1 MLRRRLALLLISSAL
16 LTPAV
21 LVLPVWA
28 DDGPAPAPVSSDVAE
43 VPMGTVTAPEGE
55 AEVQAGTTEPVP
67 GAETV
72 PTLAVSQPETAPFS
86 AVGVTWLLDEAVV
99 ATQVNIRVR
108 DSAGAWGE
116 WFTAEIENPGT
127 DANPDAL
134 AAGELRGGTEPVWT
148 GEQVGVEIEILTLS
162 GAAPQDVA
170 AVLIDPNQSAADTD
184 LSDPAVQD
192 TAEAAASMPAIF
204 SRAQWG
210 ADENIMSWDPELAP
224 TLKAATIHH
233 TADSNTYTA
242 DQVPA
247 MLRSIYS
254 YHSVSRGWGDI
265 GYNVI
270 VDKFG
275 RAWEG
280 RQGGLASTV
289 IGAHAGGFNTSTFGV
304 SMIGNYDIVDAPAP
318 MIDMV
323 VSVIS
328 WKLGLY
334 GVDPR
339 GSTTLTS
346 GGGGTSKFAAGVV
359 VTLPTIFGHRDVG
372 STTCPGQYGYSRLA
386 EIRERVAYT
395 MAIGSGVV
403 PTAHLRSS
411 FTEGPANWSLPRGQ
425 WTDIVLR
432 CDWNGDGFDD
442 VGIYRHGTF
451 FLFNDNI
458 ATTPHF
464 ATFAFGNSYGDVPVC
479 GDFDGDG
486 KDTVGVFRT
495 GVFYLRNANSAGPA
509 QGIVYF
515 GSVSAVPVIGDW
527 DGDGYDTPG
536 VHQDLEFH
544 LTNSNIRPRTDSRF
558 GFGDMG
564 DVPLAG
570 DWDGD
575 GIDTVGVWR
584 RSIFYLANSPEG
596 GRADIALYYGAD
608 TDTPL
613 VGDWDGNGTD
623 TVGVARGY

>member
-1 MLRRRLALLLISSAL
+1 MRRRLSLLLIYSTL
-16 LTPAV
+16 ITPAV

-28 DDGPAPAPVSSDVAE
+28 EEGPAPVPVSSDVTE
-43 VPMGTVTAPEGE
+43 VPMGTVTAPEGD
-55 AEVQAGTTEPVP
+55 AEVQAGTTEPVA

-72 PTLAVSQPETAPFS
+72 PTLAVAEPETAPFS
-86 AVGVTWLLDEAVV
+86 AVGVTWLLDTAVV

-108 DSAGAWGE
+108 DTAGDWGDWFSAE
-116 WFTAEIENPGT
+116 VNDLGT

-134 AAGELRGGTEPVWT
+134 AAGRLRGGTEPVWT
-148 GEQVGVEIEILTLS
+148 GDRVGIEVEIITLS
-162 GAAPQDVA
+162 GAAPQDVS
-170 AVLIDPNQSAADTD
+170 AVLIDPNRSPAD
-184 LSDPAVQD
+184 SDPSSPLVQD
-192 TAEAAASMPAIF
+192 TANAATTMPAIF

-210 ADENIMSWDPELAP
+210 ADEDIMNWDPEYAP
-224 TLKAATIHH
+224 TIKAATIHH

-242 DQVPA
+242 DQVPG
-247 MLRSIYS
+247 MLRSIYQ

-304 SMIGNYDIVDAPAP
+304 SMIGNYDVVDTPPA
-318 MIDMV
+318 MITTV
-323 VSVIS
+323 VNVIS

-334 GVDPR
+334 GVNPR
-339 GSTTLTS
+339 GTTTLIS
-346 GGGGTSKFAAGVV
+346 GGGGTSKYPEGAS

-372 STTCPGQYGYSRLA
+372 STTCPGSYGFARLP

-395 MAIGSGVV
+395 VAIGSGVV
-403 PTAHLRSS
+403 STAHLRNSV
-411 FTEGPANWSLPRGQ
+411 TEGPANWSLPRGQ
-425 WTDIVLR
+425 WSDVVLR

-442 VGIYRHGTF
+442 IGIYRHGQF

-458 ATTPHF
+458 ATTAHF
-464 ATFAFGNSYGDVPVC
+464 ASFAFGNAYGDTPVC

-486 KDTVGVFRT
+486 KDSVGVFRT
-495 GVFYLRNANSAGPA
+495 GIFYLRNANSAGPA
-509 QGIVYF
+509 QGVVYF
-515 GSVSAVPVIGDW
+515 GSVSATPLIGDW
-527 DGDGYDTPG
+527 NGDGFDTPG
-536 VHQDLEFH
+536 VYQDTTIH
-544 LTNSNIRPRTDSRF
+544 LTNSNVRPTTDQRF
-558 GFGDMG
+558 AFGDSG

-575 GIDTVGVWR
+575 GRDTVGVWR
-584 RSIFYLANSPEG
+584 RSIFYLANSPQG
-596 GRADIALYYGAD
+596 GRADIALYYGVD

-613 VGDWDGNGTD
+613 VGDWDGNGID

>member
-1 MLRRRLALLLISSAL
+1 MRRRLALLLIYSAL
-16 LTPAV
+16 ITPAV

-28 DDGPAPAPVSSDVAE
+28 DEGPAPEPVSSDVAE
-43 VPMGTVTAPEGE
+43 VPMGTVSAPEGA
-55 AEVQAGTTEPVP
+55 AEVQAGTTEPIP
-67 GAETV
+67 GAETA

-86 AVGVTWLLDEAVV
+86 AVGVTWLLDPAVV

-108 DSAGAWGE
+108 DTAGGWGD
-116 WFTAEIENPGT
+116 WFTAELDNLGT
-127 DANPDAL
+127 DANPEAL

-148 GEQVGVEIEILTLS
+148 GNRVGVEVEILTLS

-170 AVLIDPNQSAADTD
+170 AVLIDPNQSPADSD
-184 LSDPAVQD
+184 LGSAAVQD
-192 TAEAAASMPAIF
+192 TANAATRMPAIF

-210 ADENIMSWDPELAP
+210 ADESVMTWDPEYAP
-224 TLKAATIHH
+224 TIKAATIHH

-247 MLRSIYS
+247 MLRSIYQ
-254 YHSVSRGWGDI
+254 YHAVSRGWGDI

-304 SMIGNYDIVDAPAP
+304 SMIGNYDVVDTPP
-318 MIDMV
+318 EMISTV
-323 VSVIS
+323 VNVIS

-334 GVDPR
+334 GVNPR
-339 GSTTLTS
+339 GTTTLTS
-346 GGGGTSKFAAGVV
+346 SGGGTSKYPAGVA

-372 STTCPGQYGYSRLA
+372 STTCPGQYSYNRLP

-395 MAIGSGVV
+395 IGIGSGVES
-403 PTAHLRSS
+403 TAHLRSS
-411 FTEGPANWSLPRGQ
+411 FTEGPADWSLPRGQ
-425 WTDIVLR
+425 WTDVVLA

-442 VGIYRHGTF
+442 IGIYRHGQF

-458 ATTPHF
+458 ATTGYF
-464 ATFAFGNSYGDVPVC
+464 ANFAFGNTYGDIPVC

-486 KDTVGVFRT
+486 KDSVGVFRT

-515 GSVSAVPVIGDW
+515 GSVSATPLMGDW
-527 DGDGYDTPG
+527 NGDGFDTPG
-536 VHQDLEFH
+536 VYQDLTFH
-544 LTNSNIRPRTDSRF
+544 LTNSNTRPTTDQRF
-558 GFGDMG
+558 AFGDMG

-575 GIDTVGVWR
+575 GRDTVGVWR
-584 RSIFYLANSPEG
+584 GAIFYLANSPQG
-596 GRADIALYYGAD
+596 GRADIALYYGVD
-608 TDTPL
+608 TDTAL
-613 VGDWDGNGTD
+613 VGDWDGNGIA